1 MNLESTIKRK
11 SAVIGVIGLGYV
23 GLPLAVAFSK
33 AGFTVL
39 GFDIKRERVNSIQNK
54 KSYINDVSNQDI
66 AFTAT
71 TNHSK
76 IKEVNIV
83 CICTPTPV
91 TKQKQPELKYI
102 VSVAKAISRYM
113 KPPLLV
119 ILESTTYPGTTR
131 EIMLP
136 ILEKHGQRML
146 GKDFFLA
153 HVPERI
159 DPGNSAYSL
168 ANIPKI
174 VGGVDSKSAEL
185 TSLLYSQVCNKI
197 VTVKDADTAEMV
209 KVFENTFRNINIAF
223 VNEMLQLCHRMKLSI
238 WEVIESATTKP
249 YGFMPFYPGL
259 GPGGH

>member
-1 MNLESTIKRK
+1 MSLDQKIQQKT
-11 SAVIGVIGLGYV
+11 AVIGVIGLGYV
-23 GLPLAVAFSK
+23 GLPLAVAFSR
-33 AGFTVL
+33 ASFNVI
-39 GFDIKRERVNSIQNK
+39 GFDITKRRVESITNK
-54 KSYINDVSNQDI
+54 KSYINDVADQDI
-66 AFTAT
+66 TFTAT
-71 TNHSK
+71 DDHSK
-76 IKEVNIV
+76 IKDLDIV
-83 CICTPTPV
+83 CICVPTPI

-102 VSVAKAISRYM
+102 VSVTNAISRHM
-113 KPPLLV
+113 KLPLLV

-131 EIMLP
+131 EIVLP
-136 ILEKHGQRML
+136 ILAKHGQRIL
-146 GKDFFLA
+146 GKDFFLS

-174 VGGVDSKSAEL
+174 IGGVDGKSAEL
-185 TSLLYSQVCNKI
+185 TNLLYSQVCTRTI
-197 VTVKDADTAEMV
+197 VVRNADTAEMV